1 MLRPGFMLTLMIA
14 AIACMQGAQ
23 ASELQPYDAVYKTVA
38 SGFKVNVKRRLQI
51 DDAQI
56 TISVSAKRLFF
67 GMRETSVLMDME
79 GGTLSPVTYDHKRRG
94 LSKKHDKELVFD
106 WTENTVIDLLKPARP
121 AMAVENSTY
130 DKLSYQTRM
139 RLDLIRNPDMQHAAY
154 NVTNGIVNRVYTFD
168 RIGEEIIKTP
178 LGNLRTIKFK
188 REGGD
193 DDREV
198 NVWVAPDWDFL
209 LVRID
214 QTKERGGKTER
225 MLLKSAKIAG
235 KKVVGL

>member
-1 MLRPGFMLTLMIA
+1 MLTLIFTA
-14 AIACMQGAQ
+14 LSCTQGTL
-23 ASELQPYDAVYKTVA
+23 ASDLQPYDAVYKTVA
-38 SGFKVNVKRRLQI
+38 NGFKVNVKRRLRI
-51 DDAQI
+51 EDAQI
-56 TISVSAKRLFF
+56 TVSVSAKRFF
-67 GMRETSVLMDME
+67 FSMRETSVLLDT
-79 GGTLSPVTYDHKRRG
+79 GGGMLRPLTYDHKRRG

-121 AMAVENSTY
+121 AMAVENPTY

-139 RLDLIRNPDMQHAAY
+139 RLDLIRNPDMQHGAY
-154 NVTNGIVNRVYTFD
+154 NVTNGVVNRVYTFD
-168 RIGEEIIKTP
+168 RLGEEILKTP
-178 LGNLRTIKFK
+178 LGDLRTIKFK

-214 QTKERGGKTER
+214 QTKERGGKTEQ
-225 MLLKSAKIAG
+225 MLLKSARIAG
-235 KKVVGL
+235 EKVVGL

>member
-1 MLRPGFMLTLMIA
+1 MLTLIFTA
-14 AIACMQGAQ
+14 LSCTQGTL
-23 ASELQPYDAVYKTVA
+23 ASDLQPYDAVYKTVA
-38 SGFKVNVKRRLQI
+38 NGFKVNVKRRLRI
-51 DDAQI
+51 EDAQI
-56 TISVSAKRLFF
+56 TVSVSAKRFF
-67 GMRETSVLMDME
+67 FSMRETSVLLDT
-79 GGTLSPVTYDHKRRG
+79 GGGMLSPVTYDHKRRG

-121 AMAVENSTY
+121 AMAVENPTY

-139 RLDLIRNPDMQHAAY
+139 RLDLIRNPDMQHGAY
-154 NVTNGIVNRVYTFD
+154 NVTNGVVNRVYTFD
-168 RIGEEIIKTP
+168 RLGEEILKTP
-178 LGNLRTIKFK
+178 LGDLRTIKFK

-214 QTKERGGKTER
+214 QTKERGGKTEQ
-225 MLLKSAKIAG
+225 MLLKSARIAG
-235 KKVVGL
+235 EKVVGL